1 MNVIVLAAGTGSRL
15 GDKTRDLP
23 KPAVRVGGR
32 ALLDYTVSF
41 ARRAGADQVGV
52 VLGYRSDV
60 SEPLAQELGV
70 DTILLNPAFADAG
83 NLVSLGVAK
92 AAGLCDGDFLLMNSD
107 HIYNPSIADTVKAAC
122 GSARWV
128 TAFIDHDRRLG
139 PDDMKVRVDGDGRI
153 TSIDK
158 QLDSWDAG
166 YVGMTFVPAAAT
178 TAYFRHADNARL
190 EKGNAIHVEQ
200 VLLRMAGVEAAL
212 TVDISGPGWLEVDD
226 ESDWAR
232 AEAALAKD
240 NWYPSERA
248 EGRE

>member
-1 MNVIVLAAGTGSRL
+1 MLLGSGDGHLEAGFAAAMESNR
-15 GDKTRDLP
+15 
-23 KPAVRVGGR
+23 GR
-32 ALLDYTVSF
+32 
-41 ARRAGADQVGV
+41 VGV